1 MSRRSARI
9 PIDCFDD
16 PVFVFDERG
25 RIREWNRS
33 ALEASGYSE
42 TELESM
48 PVDRILGGAETST
61 VVDTIEQCSDPT
73 DPVRL
78 ESTFVTADGE
88 RRPFDCTVTGL
99 ADDSDARA
107 GMVVARDASERTE
120 LEDQLRET
128 RHFIDQLFHRV
139 PTALYVKDTDARH
152 VRMSDYDIAPSDA
165 IGRTDLE
172 IYDRELA
179 EETYADDMQ
188 VIRTGEPILNKEE
201 YNPTDQEW
209 TLTSKVPWYDED
221 GEINGLIGVS
231 RLITEKKEYE
241 RAIERQN
248 ERLDNFASIVS
259 HDLRN
264 PLNAAVGY
272 LELVANDCD
281 SEHLPQV
288 ERSLER
294 MDALIEDLLELARQG
309 RSIDERTTVS
319 LASIA
324 DDCWDSVRASSASLR
339 VDSDGTLEA
348 DPERLKQVFENLFRN
363 AVEHGSTSPRSQTP
377 EDAVEH
383 GSTSD
388 ADGSADAIEHGGA
401 DVTVTVG
408 RTADGFYVEDDG
420 PGVPP
425 GDRDQLFDHG
435 YTTSDDG
442 TGFGLTIVEEIVDAH
457 GWEIDVC
464 EGSDGGLRFEIVG
477 TGTE

>member
-1 MSRRSARI
+1 MSSSSTRI
-9 PIDCFDD
+9 PIDCLDD

-25 RIREWNRS
+25 HILESNR
-33 ALEASGYSE
+33 AAMEASGYSE
-42 TELESM
+42 SELESM
-48 PVDRILGGAETST
+48 AIDR
-61 VVDTIEQCSDPT
+61 VVDGPETLTIADAVERCSDS
-73 DPVRL
+73 DGRVRL
-78 ESTFVTADGE
+78 ETTFATADGE
-88 RRPFDCTVTGL
+88 RIPVDCTVSKL
-99 ADDSDARA
+99 AAESGDSRA
-107 GMVVARDASERTE
+107 GMVVAREVADRTA
-120 LEDQLRET
+120 LEDRLRKK

-139 PTALYVKDTDARH
+139 PTALYVKDTDGRH

-172 IYDRELA
+172 IYDRDLA
-179 EETYADDMQ
+179 EETYADDMR

-201 YNPTDQEW
+201 YNPKDREW

-264 PLNAAVGY
+264 PLNAGMGY
-272 LELVANDCD
+272 LELVADDCN
-281 SEHLPQV
+281 SEYITQV
-288 ERSLER
+288 EQSLER

-319 LASIA
+319 LESIA

-339 VDSDGTLEA
+339 VDSDGTLQA

-383 GSTSD
+383 GATN
-388 ADGSADAIEHGGA
+388 
-401 DVTVTVG
+401 VTVTVG

-420 PGVPP
+420 SGTSA
-425 GDRDQLFDHG
+425 DERERLFDHG

-442 TGFGLTIVEEIVDAH
+442 TGFGLAIVEEIVDAH
-457 GWEIDVC
+457 GWQIDAH
-464 EGSDGGLRFEIVG
+464 EGIDGGLRFEI
-477 TGTE
+477 TGVDPD

>member
-1 MSRRSARI
+1 
-9 PIDCFDD
+9 
-16 PVFVFDERG
+16 
-25 RIREWNRS
+25 
-33 ALEASGYSE
+33 
-42 TELESM
+42 
-48 PVDRILGGAETST
+48 
-61 VVDTIEQCSDPT
+61 
-73 DPVRL
+73 
-78 ESTFVTADGE
+78 
-88 RRPFDCTVTGL
+88 
-99 ADDSDARA
+99 
-107 GMVVARDASERTE
+107 
-120 LEDQLRET
+120 
-128 RHFIDQLFHRV
+128 
-139 PTALYVKDTDARH
+139 
-152 VRMSDYDIAPSDA
+152 MSDYDIARDA

-319 LASIA
+319 WRRSPTTAGTPFERRQRRFGSI
-324 DDCWDSVRASSASLR
+324 
-339 VDSDGTLEA
+339 
-348 DPERLKQVFENLFRN
+348 
-363 AVEHGSTSPRSQTP
+363 
-377 EDAVEH
+377 
-383 GSTSD
+383 
-388 ADGSADAIEHGGA
+388 
-401 DVTVTVG
+401 
-408 RTADGFYVEDDG
+408 RTARSRPTRSG
-420 PGVPP
+420 
-425 GDRDQLFDHG
+425 
-435 YTTSDDG
+435 
-442 TGFGLTIVEEIVDAH
+442 
-457 GWEIDVC
+457 
-464 EGSDGGLRFEIVG
+464 
-477 TGTE
+477 